1 MDIHFIHCTSPH
13 EQALPLIITHGWP
26 GSVVEFHKI
35 IDALTDLFIRRGHT
49 LVSDDKVA
57 TFHGQGTHWA
67 VPSHP
72 NHRPYRKFE
81 DLGMRVDRFDPRARP
96 VDAVYRLVRAEPGAA
111 VSISFRE
118 TSRSRRDHASA
129 S

>member
-1 MDIHFIHCTSPH
+1 MVT
-13 EQALPLIITHGWP
+13 
-26 GSVVEFHKI
+26 
-35 IDALTDLFIRRGHT
+35 
-49 LVSDDKVA
+49 DDKVA

-81 DLGMRVDRFDPRARP
+81 DLGMRVDRFNPRARP

-111 VSISFRE
+111 VSIRAVRPVPRLILMAMAIRYLGEEGGRAYVESTGAEDDITVLIEPDVWF
-118 TSRSRRDHASA
+118 TVDYGKTMGQ
-129 S
+129 